1 MYSSANVFSLLLP
14 GMKAG
19 LVPYLVCVGEGGG
32 GGADTKKQISF
43 ILAISR
49 EMITSGKLVTRV
61 WSFGSKFLA
70 EMTL

>member
-19 LVPYLVCVGEGGG
+19 LVPYLVCGGEGG